1 MTLSKME
8 AILNVVSLGYSPLW
22 LDTDI
27 VHMQNSMPF
36 LAELE
41 ARGVHAAVSA
51 ENCATMMRQS
61 LDKGTHEAVDP
72 TSFDHNTGIL
82 FISSAPRAVCS
93 GWPLQP

>member
-8 AILNVVSLGYSPLW
+8 AILNILSLGYSPLW

-41 ARGVHAAVSA
+41 ARGVHVAVSA
-51 ENCATMMRQS
+51 ENCATIIRHS
-61 LDKGTHEAVDP
+61 LDEATPEAVDL

-82 FISSAPRAVCS
+82 FVSSIPRAVGSYC
-93 GWPLQP
+93 PLLP